1 MTCTSA
7 FTLIAIAAALVA
19 CSPSTADQTGTAPTA
34 ATDRATGPTA
44 QAPSSAPASKA
55 ALTSA
60 ATGDRV
66 LSLGGLGPLRV
77 GEALPAGGSWAVAGD
92 QAGDGCRAA
101 RSKAYPGVYALVEGG
116 TVRRITVRQ
125 GSDVTL
131 VEGLG
136 VQSTETDVRTSF
148 PGFRS
153 EPHKYEDAPAKYL
166 TAPKASERESALR
179 FEIGADGKVE
189 AIHVGQMPQLAYVEG
204 CG

>member
-1 MTCTSA
+1 MTYTSGL
-7 FTLIAIAAALVA
+7 TLIAIAAALAA
-19 CSPSTADQTGTAPTA
+19 CSPSAGDPSGTAPTA
-34 ATDRATGPTA
+34 ATERVTGPTA
-44 QAPSSAPASKA
+44 QARSSALASKA

-60 ATGDRV
+60 ATRDRV
-66 LSLGGLGPLRV
+66 LSLVGLGPLRV
-77 GEALPAGGSWAVAGD
+77 GEALPAGGSWAVAGA

-136 VQSTETDVRTSF
+136 VQSTETEVRKSF
-148 PGFRS
+148 AGFQS
-153 EPHKYEDAPAKYL
+153 EPHKYEEAPAKYL
-166 TAPKASERESALR
+166 TAPNASERESALR

-189 AIHVGQMPQLAYVEG
+189 AMHVGQMPQLAYVEG